1 MPGTQ
6 GKTDTFGPLTRDTA
20 SPGGGPL
27 DAGRTADHRENN
39 FDALRVV
46 LAALVLF
53 SHSFPLVAGT
63 NDAEPF
69 FRLSSG
75 QVTGGELAVDF
86 FFVISGYLITRSW
99 LASRSTDGYLK
110 KRIRRIYPGYL
121 ACLVVTIAITAL
133 CAGSRAREYT
143 SAALLYQK
151 DALLEGALLLKY
163 GLLDNPVAFAA
174 NPWPHA
180 ANGSLW
186 TLQPELYCYLL
197 VAGLG
202 VTGALR
208 RRPVTILWAVL
219 FAGYAL
225 QLLHTGNVQNSFWR
239 LTLYF
244 GAGALFFLHRDRV
257 RFGHPLLLALA
268 VGAVVLGPVVPP
280 LLLIVLP
287 AAGSYLL
294 LSFAFSSRIR
304 LHGFAKRGDISYGLY
319 LYAFIVQQAIVYAVG
334 IRSPLMLFATALPVA
349 CLLGWLSWRY
359 VEQPFLARR

>member
-1 MPGTQ
+1 MQNATPTRTDSVSLRAPGEHEQITP
-6 GKTDTFGPLTRDTA
+6 GPPAPA
-20 SPGGGPL
+20 S
-27 DAGRTADHRENN
+27 DHGNN
-39 FDALRVV
+39 FDVLRVV

-53 SHSFPLVAGT
+53 SHSFPLVVGT
-63 NDAEPF
+63 NGAEPF

-75 QVTGGELAVDF
+75 QITGGELAVDF

-99 LASRSTDGYLK
+99 LASRSTDDYLR

-121 ACLVVTIAITAL
+121 ACLVVSVAITAV
-133 CAGSRAREYT
+133 CAGSRAPEYT

-151 DALLEGALLLKY
+151 DALLEGVLLLKY
-163 GLLDNPVAFAA
+163 GLLDNQAAFAA

-180 ANGSLW
+180 SNGSLW

-208 RRPVTILWAVL
+208 RRPVTILWATL
-219 FAGYAL
+219 FAGYSL
-225 QLLHTGNVQNSFWR
+225 QVLHTGNVQNSFWR

-257 RFGHPLLLALA
+257 RFGRPSLVAIA
-268 VGAVVLGPVVPP
+268 AAAIVAGCAVPP
-280 LLLIVLP
+280 LLLLVLP

-294 LSFAFSSRIR
+294 LSFAFSASIR
-304 LHGFAKRGDISYGLY
+304 VHGFAKRGDISYGLY
-319 LYAFIVQQAIVYAVG
+319 LYAFIVQQAMVYAVG
-334 IRSPLMLFATALPVA
+334 IRSPLVLFASALPVTCVFA
-349 CLLGWLSWRY
+349 WLSWRY
-359 VEQPFLARR
+359 VEHPLLAQR

>member
-6 GKTDTFGPLTRDTA
+6 TKTDTL
-20 SPGGGPL
+20 SPFTGNPSSLGGRPS
-27 DAGRTADHRENN
+27 DAVHTVDRQNN

-75 QVTGGELAVDF
+75 QITGGELAVNF

-99 LASRSTDGYLK
+99 LASRSTDAYLK

-121 ACLVVTIAITAL
+121 ACLVVSVAITAL

-143 SAALLYQK
+143 SATLLYQK
-151 DALLEGALLLKY
+151 DALLEGVLLLKY
-163 GLLDNPVAFAA
+163 AVLDNPAAFAA
-174 NPWPHA
+174 NPWPRA

-202 VTGALR
+202 VMGGLR
-208 RRPVTILWAVL
+208 RGLVTILWAML
-219 FAGYAL
+219 FAGYSL
-225 QLLHTGNVQNSFWR
+225 QLLHTGNVLNSFWR

-244 GAGALFFLHRDRV
+244 GVGALFYLHRDRV
-257 RFGHPLLLALA
+257 RFGHPLLLAAAVAAILVGLA
-268 VGAVVLGPVVPP
+268 VPP
-280 LLLIVLP
+280 LLLLVLP

-304 LHGFAKRGDISYGLY
+304 LHDFAKRGDISYGLY

-334 IRSPLMLFATALPVA
+334 VRSPFVLFATALPVA
-349 CLLGWLSWRY
+349 CGFAWLSWR
-359 VEQPFLARR
+359 